1 MQSLSACREPKRC
14 CQALIAHFTSNLT
27 FSPMCICRDVPP
39 EMFTLPRV
47 WDGVQ
52 RQVDYPARV
61 KAVQEFNRANVW
73 RKRGCAV
80 TPTR

>member
-1 MQSLSACREPKRC
+1 MSAST
-14 CQALIAHFTSNLT
+14 LTSNPLCT
-27 FSPMCICRDVPP
+27 CRDVPP

-52 RQVDYPARV
+52 RQVGYPARV
-61 KAVQEFNRANVW
+61 KAVQDFNRANVW